1 MSQVW
6 HNSNSQSND
15 VATSNDATGSNERNE
30 KEPSLQG
37 NKPGF
42 VQQQQRITLPSLS
55 ALSTKE
61 EDRRDSNGQQALTS
75 HAAHILGYPPHI
87 QMLCPQLQL
96 IQHWNSPTS
105 ITLA

>member
-96 IQHWNSPTS
+96 IQH
-105 ITLA
+105 